1 MNIMIQ
7 NSENPGAA
15 VCVKK
20 AATILGVSTRTVW
33 RMIAAGELSVIHV
46 RGCTRLLQAQVLG
59 YLNGNGK
66 ANSL

>member
-1 MNIMIQ
+1 MTMMNPENE
-7 NSENPGAA
+7 NSNGA

-33 RMIAAGELSVIHV
+33 RMIAAGELSVIHI
-46 RGCTRLLQAQVLG
+46 RGCTRLLKAQVLG